1 MSIIRDANNWF
12 NNVFLTE
19 MAMPKKEVMN
29 KIATFSD
36 SIIEHII
43 KCVVYGDS
51 TKDFSHWITEI
62 SNFLSIINDYKVKSG
77 SGKLKYEEYLKRV
90 FYDRQGDEEQDMRQN
105 LRVFKLDK
113 SYPDFDIT
121 SSMISQLWRVFSRIA
136 EECSTIFADKNNTFK
151 AADFRNLILDIFEQ
165 NGVNP

>member
-29 KIATFSD
+29 KISTFSD
-36 SIIEHII
+36 LIMEHII

-51 TKDFSHWITEI
+51 TKDFSHWIIEI
-62 SNFLSIINDYKVKSG
+62 SNFLSIINDYKVKSC
-77 SGKLKYEEYLKRV
+77 SGKLKYEEYLKCV
-90 FYDRQGDEEQDMRQN
+90 FYDSQGDEEQDMRQN
-105 LRVFKLDK
+105 LRVFKLHK

-121 SSMISQLWRVFSRIA
+121 SSMISQLWGVFSRIA
-136 EECSTIFADKNNTFK
+136 KECSTIFADKNNTFK
-151 AADFRNLILDIFEQ
+151 ADDFRNLILDIFEQ